1 MTYKPV
7 ICERKHGIPF
17 LALLWFG
24 GNSKA
29 RVFFCN
35 LYTLNFLPF
44 LSYSSVYSIFAFPT
58 PSQCCMAWF
67 YFQKEAHF
75 NFVSGISAYPHVSL
89 ETSVMVPTSRL
100 LLPLCNV
107 KHHSIPAPWSCM
119 FVSRLRS
126 PLALPTW
133 YSANPVWHLL
143 LSLGRG
149 PRQASSSFI
158 SWVLSAASKLWS
170 PVLKASEVPSMVEWG
185 TEPREVYKQRVLWKV
200 N

>member
-1 MTYKPV
+1 MKISLRNKSKIRKSV
-7 ICERKHGIPF
+7 IIFGYFKFFAYFLMLHGMH
-17 LALLWFG
+17 LLPKRSTFQ
-24 GNSKA
+24 
-29 RVFFCN
+29 FCFK
-35 LYTLNFLPF
+35 NF
-44 LSYSSVYSIFAFPT
+44 S
-58 PSQCCMAWF
+58 
-67 YFQKEAHF
+67 
-75 NFVSGISAYPHVSL
+75 ISACISGDLCDGSYL
-89 ETSVMVPTSRL
+89 QIAAT
-100 LLPLCNV
+100 LCNI
-107 KHHSIPAPWSCM
+107 KHHSIPAPWSCV